1 MNPLWSRAVRVDSG
15 KLSLIAVV
23 LLCWANHAQVGATE
37 ISIGANVRVGAPE
50 SRQAEPYIAA
60 HPRKAGSLIISVSE
74 IVGGLDSKGLLA
86 RSYFSEDEGRTW
98 SVSDLPGLREA
109 LLEGRLQTV
118 LDTWVTFAPNGES
131 YFTALPFT
139 AEEQAPI
146 YFYHSQDSGSTW
158 LGPTVLA
165 SGGDQPK
172 TVASMRNG
180 TPSIY
185 IAAAGRGVVLLN
197 SVDRGR
203 SFHEIARVQPDNL
216 SHQAMN
222 PLVLA
227 DGSVLLPYVDFPGG
241 RKHRLHS
248 SRIYVTRSEDGDGS
262 FALPRVVADIP
273 RPYPGT
279 AHFAVDLSS
288 GEFHGRV
295 YATWEDGDFGP
306 RLVPSGD
313 QFVRRES
320 GIRREVVVAHSTD
333 NGRTWSAP
341 LFLQT
346 ESPGSAHF
354 ATAAVSTEGVLG
366 VFWIQHDSYEPD
378 RRCYQAWFAASV
390 DGGSTFCPS
399 MPVAAEASCPEER
412 LNPEPFFTTRP
423 RGGDYVGLAAA
434 ADGSFHVV
442 WPDARDGAFRLYT
455 ARITLRSS

>member
-1 MNPLWSRAVRVDSG
+1 MNLMWSRAVPVNLG
-15 KLSLIAVV
+15 KLNLIAV
-23 LLCWANHAQVGATE
+23 LFWCWANHAQVGATE

-50 SRQAEPYIAA
+50 SRQAEPYVAS
-60 HPRKAGSLIISVSE
+60 HPLNAGSLIISVSE
-74 IVGGLDSKGLLA
+74 VVGGLDSKGLLA
-86 RSYFSEDEGRTW
+86 RSYFSNDGGRTW
-98 SVSDLPGLREA
+98 AVSDLPGLREA
-109 LLEGRLQTV
+109 LVEGRLQTV

-146 YFYHSQDSGSTW
+146 YFYRSPDSGRTW
-158 LGPTVLA
+158 LGPTVLG

-185 IAAAGRGVVLLN
+185 IAAAERGVVLLN
-197 SVDRGR
+197 SVDLGQ
-203 SFHEIARVQPDNL
+203 SFHEIARIEPDNL

-227 DGSVLLPYVDFPGG
+227 DGSVLLPYLDFPGG
-241 RKHRLHS
+241 RTQRLHS
-248 SRIYVTRSEDGDGS
+248 ARIYVTRSEVGGS
-262 FALPRVVADIP
+262 SFSLPRFVADIP

-279 AHFAVDLSS
+279 AHFAVDLSD
-288 GEFHGRV
+288 GEFQGRV

-306 RLVPSGD
+306 QLVRSGD

-320 GIRREVVVAHSTD
+320 GTRREVTVAHSTD
-333 NGRTWSAP
+333 NGRTWSP
-341 LFLQT
+341 PRILQT
-346 ESPGSAHF
+346 ESRGSAHF
-354 ATAAVSTEGVLG
+354 ATAAVSQEGVLG

-378 RRCYQAWFAASV
+378 RRCYQAWFAASL
-390 DGGSTFCPS
+390 DGGSTFSPS
-399 MPVAAEASCPEER
+399 MPVSADASCPEGR

-423 RGGDYVGLAAA
+423 RGGDYVGLAVA
-434 ADGSFHVV
+434 ADGSFHAA

-455 ARITLRSS
+455 ARITVRSS